1 MALSSRRP
9 VAPRRWAF
17 LGALVLG
24 ACGGP
29 TTAPGSTAITVDRV
43 DVAPASAV
51 LTALG
56 ESVQLSAT
64 ALTDVGTV
72 VGHKTFTWSSSD
84 TNVATVSSEGLV
96 TAAGP
101 GTVTI
106 TATTDRTDGTA
117 TVTVTLSP

>member
-1 MALSSRRP
+1 
-9 VAPRRWAF
+9 
-17 LGALVLG
+17 
-24 ACGGP
+24 
-29 TTAPGSTAITVDRV
+29 VDRV
-43 DVAPASAV
+43 EVAPTSAV

-64 ALTDVGTV
+64 ALTTAGTV
-72 VGHKTFTWSSSD
+72 MGHKTFTWSSSD

-101 GTVTI
+101 GNVTI

-117 TVTVTLSP
+117 TVTVTLTP